1 MRNQFKN
8 LYLDIHM
15 IQMLPPSNVN
25 RGQMGEPKTALIGST
40 TRARISSQS
49 QKRPARLDFMRRGYD
64 IGIRTKF
71 PAEEIKRRLIAS
83 GMAEDRAA
91 ELAKTAVTVSQ
102 IASSKEDAKGTLVY
116 LSGAQFD
123 AMCEVLRAYD
133 REPAEE
139 APKKGKEKG
148 KEKGKKEND
157 PRAAKLKKDLVAA
170 IRENPSIDQLLFGR
184 MFADNASLNYDAAAQ
199 VMHGFSV
206 NKVKYE
212 FDYFSAVDD
221 LSKKLDPE
229 HSGAGHISSK
239 LFTDP
244 VLYRY
249 ANVNLSETSELI
261 RFDKENAADDAVA
274 FAESFI
280 MTLPTGASNSYA
292 SGTMPS
298 YVLLILRDDRPINFA
313 PAFIEAVKSDNY
325 IAEAIEKLE
334 KEKERIAGCFGA
346 PVFSESSK
354 DASLKD
360 MLARVREEI
369 TGRI

>member
-1 MRNQFKN
+1 MKNNFKN

-25 RGQMGEPKTALIGST
+25 RGQMGEPKTALIGGT

-49 QKRPARLDFMRRGYD
+49 QKRPARLDFMRRGYE
-64 IGIRTKF
+64 IGIRTRF
-71 PAEEIKRRLIAS
+71 PMEEIKRRLIAL
-83 GMAEDRAA
+83 GITEDRAA
-91 ELAKTAVTVSQ
+91 ELAKMAVTESK

-116 LSGAQFD
+116 LSEAQFD
-123 AMCEVLRAYD
+123 AMCKVMCDFEQD
-133 REPAEE
+133 PA
-139 APKKGKEKG
+139 KEK
-148 KEKGKKEND
+148 EKVK
-157 PRAAKLKKDLVAA
+157 KLKGDLAA
-170 IRENPSIDQLLFGR
+170 AVEENPSIDQLLFGR

-244 VLYRY
+244 ILYRY
-249 ANVNLSETSELI
+249 ANVNLSDTSELI
-261 RFDKENAADDAVA
+261 KYDKENAAEDAVA

-298 YVLLILRDDRPINFA
+298 YVLLVLRDDRPINFA
-313 PAFIEAVKSDNY
+313 PAFVEAVKSDDY
-325 IAEAIEKLE
+325 ITEAIEKLE
-334 KEKERIAGCFGA
+334 TEKERVDKCFGK
-346 PVFSESSK
+346 PVFSENSNNQ
-354 DASLKD
+354 SLKD
-360 MLARVREEI
+360 MLAHVREEI
-369 TGRI
+369 AGRV

>member
-25 RGQMGEPKTALIGST
+25 RGQMGEPKTALVGGT

-49 QKRPARLDFMRRGYD
+49 QKRPVRLDFMRRGYD
-64 IGIRTKF
+64 IGIRTKI
-71 PAEEIKRRLIAS
+71 PMEEIKRKLIES
-83 GMAEDRAA
+83 GMAEDKAA

-123 AMCEVLRAYD
+123 AMCEVMRAYD

-139 APKKGKEKG
+139 ILKNGKEK
-148 KEKGKKEND
+148 KDKD
-157 PRAAKLKKDLVAA
+157 PRTTKLKKDLMAA
-170 IRENPSIDQLLFGR
+170 IKENPSIDQLLFGR

-221 LSKKLDPE
+221 LSKKLKPE

-261 RFDKENAADDAVA
+261 RYDKENAADDAVA

-298 YVLLILRDDRPINFA
+298 YVLLVLREDRPINFA
-313 PAFIEAVKSDNY
+313 PAFIEAVKSDDY

-334 KEKERIAGCFGA
+334 KEKERVAGCFGV